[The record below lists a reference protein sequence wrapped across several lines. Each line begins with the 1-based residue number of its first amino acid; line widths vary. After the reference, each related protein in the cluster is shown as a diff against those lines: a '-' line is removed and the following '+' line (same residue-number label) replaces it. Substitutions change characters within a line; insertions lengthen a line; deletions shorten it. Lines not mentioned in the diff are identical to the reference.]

1 MKRTLLVVCAVLC
14 SVLVASAQ
22 FKPKPFEMKVKYRGE
37 VSVGGAFS
45 NKMSVDAFFFNFKLK
60 SALSRPYLETVH
72 GVMISDYIFAGG
84 GLGLQ
89 YYAGKLGELYGLV
102 DTKEGKYTWGAL
114 AIPLFVNLKGF
125 FPINDDWKPFLNLS
139 LGGTVVAM
147 SNATCV
153 EDHTDSY
160 EDYYNG
166 NMVKTGSV
174 YDNKHRGG
182 FYCDFGAGVEYKRWM
197 FSLGLQ
203 HQVMGIETTCTD
215 YRYDGSVDT
224 DTTGNTAKTYAF
236 YLKVGVSF

>member
-37 VSVGGAFS
+37 VSVGGAFA

-89 YYAGKLGELYGLV
+89 YYAGKLGELYDLV
-102 DTKEGKYTWGAL
+102 DKKEGKYTWGAL

-139 LGGTVVAM
+139 LGGTIIAT
-147 SNATCV
+147 SNLTCV
-153 EDHTDSY
+153 EDYTHID
-160 EDYYNG
+160 EYYG
-166 NMVKTGSV
+166 VKTGTI
-174 YDNKHRGG
+174 YENKHRGG

-197 FSLGLQ
+197 FGLGMQ
-203 HQVMGIETTCTD
+203 HQVMGVESTYTD
-215 YRYDGSVDT
+215 YGYGYDSFVESGTVENS
-224 DTTGNTAKTYAF
+224 AKTFAF

>member
-1 MKRTLLVVCAVLC
+1 MKKALLVVCAVLC
-14 SVLVASAQ
+14 SMLVASAQ
-22 FKPKPFEMKVKYRGE
+22 FKPKPFEMKIKYRGE
-37 VSVGGAFS
+37 VSVGGAFAG
-45 NKMSVDAFFFNFKLK
+45 KMNVDAYFFSIKMK

-89 YYAGKLGELYGLV
+89 YYAGKIGAVAGDISV
-102 DTKEGKYTWGAL
+102 KEGKHTWGAL
-114 AIPLFVNLKGF
+114 TIPLFVNLKGF
-125 FPINDDWKPFLNLS
+125 FPINDDLKPFLNLG
-139 LGGTVVAM
+139 LGGTIVAM

-160 EDYYNG
+160 EDYNG
-166 NMVKTGSV
+166 NMVKTGLV

-215 YRYDGSVDT
+215 YLYDGSADT
-224 DTTGNTAKTYAF
+224 NTTENTAKTYAF